1 MNETGTT
8 LTTEQLL
15 AATRTFREVPI
26 ETLKE
31 LVACASKRVLPGG
44 VALFRPGEAYKK
56 EIYILLDG
64 TVVMHRP
71 TGRQDTVLP
80 GDLIGLA
87 NYLDKN
93 DYTTKTVATNQSI
106 ILAIPEERFK
116 SLEEARPELFNVLNR
131 VIATK
136 LRERSPDRSISTGVL
151 AQPVTR
157 LMRTPA
163 VSCTTETTLRDAFN
177 MMKARKIGS
186 VVVTDENELL
196 KGMLTYAGIAEAV
209 MLNG

>member
-1 MNETGTT
+1 MKQQRETV
-8 LTTEQLL
+8 TTEQIL
-15 AATRTFREVPI
+15 AATRTFRDVPM
-26 ETLKE
+26 ETLRA
-31 LVACASKRVLPGG
+31 LVACASRRVLPGG

-64 TVVMHRP
+64 SVVMHRP

-93 DYTTKTVATNQSI
+93 DYTTKTIATSQSE
-106 ILAIPEERFK
+106 ILAIPEDRFK
-116 SLEEARPELFNVLNR
+116 TLEEAQPELFNALNR

-157 LMRTPA
+157 VMHSPVA
-163 VSCTTETTLRDAFN
+163 SCTPETTLQEAFGI
-177 MMKARKIGS
+177 MKARKIGS
-186 VVVTDENELL
+186 LVVTDDQ
-196 KGMLTYAGIAEAV
+196 G
-209 MLNG
+209 